1 MNDSNI
7 SNNEEVLTMEINE
20 SIKELSNA
28 INSLKGTHDKLTNHI
43 EYVNKDLTEVKTN
56 LQGISKILEKQIL
69 HEEKIKNIETE
80 IKDIDNFNL
89 KSEKTDLK
97 LEGVDSRVVK
107 LENHLTKITYMIISL
122 VFALFGK
129 IFMDFNTPKQVSQ
142 PQEIQYIYKEKKPQ

>member
-1 MNDSNI
+1 MNDLNI

-20 SIKELSNA
+20 SIKELSTA

-43 EYVNKDLTEVKTN
+43 EYVNKDLSDVKTN
-56 LQGISKILEKQIL
+56 LQNISKILEKQVL
-69 HEEKIKNIETE
+69 HEEKIKNIEND
-80 IKDIDNFNL
+80 IKDIDNFTL

-97 LEGVDSRVVK
+97 LEVVDNRVIK
-107 LENHLTKITYMIISL
+107 LENHLTKITYMIITL
-122 VFALFGK
+122 VLGLMGK